1 MVLLLFAYYL
11 TFTTNLSADVYGISA
26 MHGYKP
32 VELFLLAS
40 LPVRPENDL
49 VNGWLR
55 YTEINHKLSEI
66 FFPDGT
72 SCIRSV
78 FRKYVVPHN

>member
-32 VELFLLAS
+32 VELFLLAFNVYDD
-40 LPVRPENDL
+40 LKQKLMEKGVPEKEIAFIHDAN
-49 VNGWLR
+49 
-55 YTEINHKLSEI
+55 TEAKKTELFE
-66 FFPDGT
+66 
-72 SCIRSV
+72 
-78 FRKYVVPHN
+78 K

>member
-1 MVLLLFAYYL
+1 MVMVLLLFAYYL

-40 LPVRPENDL
+40 LPFLVRCIPFGC
-49 VNGWLR
+49 VWLR
-55 YTEINHKLSEI
+55 S
-66 FFPDGT
+66 
-72 SCIRSV
+72 
-78 FRKYVVPHN
+78 

>member
-1 MVLLLFAYYL
+1 MVMFLLLFAYYL

-40 LPVRPENDL
+40 LPVQPE
-49 VNGWLR
+49 
-55 YTEINHKLSEI
+55 K
-66 FFPDGT
+66 
-72 SCIRSV
+72 
-78 FRKYVVPHN
+78 